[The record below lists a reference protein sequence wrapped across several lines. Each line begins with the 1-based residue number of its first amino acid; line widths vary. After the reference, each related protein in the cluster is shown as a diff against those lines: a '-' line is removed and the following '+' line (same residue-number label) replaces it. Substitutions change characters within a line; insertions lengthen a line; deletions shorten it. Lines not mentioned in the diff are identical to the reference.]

1 MKKYIKYI
9 VILFIITITLLN
21 FNIISNSISNSF
33 NLCISILLPSV
44 IPFLLLSSI
53 LIKYNILNSNIYSLI
68 LLCII
73 SGSPSNSKYIK
84 DYLDNKIIDIKDA
97 QKLLNYLQYY
107 NPLYILNGIGLLT
120 LNSKKLGLIILIST
134 ILSSLLLKKEVNIT
148 PINTKNSLFEVL
160 SVSISNVINT
170 TLFIIGVITFFFI
183 FTSYIDI
190 IFHIKDEYKFLY
202 GILEITQGINYL
214 KYSNL
219 SIYMKTI
226 ISSVFISF
234 GGLSMHLQIFGILDN
249 KKIRYK
255 PYLINRIKH
264 SILSVI
270 ITSILFHILN

>member
-33 NLCISILLPSV
+33 NLCISVLLPSI

>member
-9 VILFIITITLLN
+9 AILFIITITLLN